1 MPTIAENLALAVE
14 VLRKAQVFDP
24 VKEAK
29 SLLMLAT
36 KRNMAFLI
44 AHKEY
49 ELSDEEQAVFVDFLR
64 RRASREPIQYIRGSQ
79 EFYGLEFTVLPG
91 VFIPRPETELIVE
104 KSVEILKTLPSPIFC
119 EIGVGSG
126 CISIS
131 ILRNVPQ
138 ARAVGVDI
146 SEKALQTTK
155 LNAEKHEVDKR
166 LKLIPSN
173 LFENIGSEKFDL
185 VVSNPPYV
193 SKDEILSLQDEVR
206 KFEPTEALDGGSDG
220 LLIIRKIIKQTPK
233 FLKPSG
239 WLIIEVGFG
248 QAEKV
253 ASLFNKN
260 TWNEPEFLFDLQGI
274 PRTVVARTLA

>member
-49 ELSDEEQAVFVDFLR
+49 ELSDEEQTVFVDFLR

-79 EFYGLEFTVLPG
+79 EFYGLEFTISPG
-91 VFIPRPETELIVE
+91 VFIPRTETELIVE
-104 KSVEILKTLPSPIFC
+104 KSVEILKTLPNPIFC

-155 LNAEKHEVDKR
+155 LNAENHEVDNR
-166 LKLIPSN
+166 LKLILSN
-173 LFENIGSEKFDL
+173 LFENIKSEKFDL
-185 VVSNPPYV
+185 VVSNPPYI
-193 SKDEILSLQDEVR
+193 SKNEILSLQDEVR
-206 KFEPTEALDGGSDG
+206 DFEPIEALDGGSDG

-233 FLKPSG
+233 FLKPNS
-239 WLIIEVGFG
+239 WLIMEIGFG

-253 ASLFNKN
+253 ALLFDKN

-274 PRTVVARTLA
+274 PRTVVARIL